1 MKIFLRTGATLMKN
15 RFKDYSQSIAAGI
28 CILVLESFYNS

>member
-1 MKIFLRTGATLMKN
+1 MKN

-28 CILVLESFYNS
+28 CILVLESFYNSYMGN